1 MSAQV
6 RRLVP
11 AVVALL
17 LGCAVVGQYKRD
29 ARMRAELDAHEFQ
42 RPLLS
47 AWPEVLRLLDDRGYD
62 LVGGDRVAIGVPA
75 QNGVQHLLSKGFDT
89 RDIGGGK
96 LALETDQDGKL
107 RRYRVEGTPTAA
119 DRCRIVFHVV
129 QAREDGGQDQ
139 SRDLSIELALV
150 ERLEPDSAARI
161 EAVVLGSSP

>member
-1 MSAQV
+1 MSSRTGRV
-6 RRLVP
+6 VP
-11 AVVALL
+11 ALVALL

-62 LVGGDRVAIGVPA
+62 LVGGDRVTIGLPA
-75 QNGVQHLLSKGFDT
+75 QNRVQNLLSKGFDT
-89 RDIGGGK
+89 REVGGGK

-119 DRCRIVFHVV
+119 DHCRIVFYVV

-139 SRDLSIELALV
+139 TRDLPIELALV
-150 ERLEPDSAARI
+150 ERLDPDAAERI
-161 EAVVLGSSP
+161 AAVVLGTGQ